1 MTANRIVAGLLMV
14 PALLVGTISASPA
27 HAQTTGT
34 PGAEIPS
41 VGVVPVGTQSD
52 DPNAG
57 QWFIADG
64 VPGAAEPIR
73 FTARV
78 TNPAQVPQTV
88 KMYLADL
95 DFTDDGTPAV
105 ADESDDIGTWGT
117 VIPATLSI
125 EAQKSVEVPFE
136 LRVPAGA
143 DPGDHVG
150 VFVVEGQPQD
160 PGSGQLFKI
169 VKRVATRM
177 YITVPGDARADLNI
191 ESVAVTPDSS
201 FFTREVTV
209 RVLVRN
215 SGRIRL
221 NAQVTV
227 NGKPATGSE
236 LLLSN
241 SVEPYLYTEKV
252 PLWGGPRSYRIDVTT
267 KVPSTSG
274 PGRTG
279 PARQARA
286 SKFFIPYVL
295 LLAIAVGLVFMFIVV
310 RLLKRR
316 RSKFSELQADLRRFE
331 KLIAGR
337 DGAGAGD
344 DVETVA
350 DPAMAIKQAIKQAG
364 RSGDT
369 ETAERLR
376 AKLADVEGAAPL
388 EASSEPV
395 PEPSP
400 EPVFEPEPVPVTAA
414 EADALDPLAVALG
427 LAPPLTAPSGAPP
440 GAAPDET
447 EDDVD
452 KPLDLP
458 MLGDVAEP
466 AGFSPMAPTESAE
479 PVVNRTQT

>member
-14 PALLVGTISASPA
+14 PAILAGTIAASPA

-34 PGAEIPS
+34 PNAEIPS
-41 VGVVPVGTQSD
+41 VGVIPVGTQSD

-64 VPGAAEPIR
+64 VPGAAAPVK
-73 FTARV
+73 FTARI

-105 ADESDDIGTWGT
+105 ADQSDDIGTWGT
-117 VIPATLSI
+117 VTPGTLSI
-125 EAQKSVEVPFE
+125 DAQKSVEVPFE

-201 FFTREVTV
+201 FFPREVTV
-209 RVLVRN
+209 RVLIRN

-221 NAQVTV
+221 NTKVTV

-252 PLWGGPRSYRIDVTT
+252 PLWGGPRSYRVDVTT
-267 KVPSTSG
+267 QVPSTSG

-295 LLAIAVGLVFMFIVV
+295 ILAVAVGLVFMFVVV
-310 RLLKRR
+310 RLLRRR

-337 DGAGAGD
+337 DGPAD
-344 DVETVA
+344 SEVETVA
-350 DPAMAIKQAIKQAG
+350 DPALVIKQAIKQAG

-376 AKLADVEGAAPL
+376 AKLADVEGAAPP
-388 EASSEPV
+388 EAE
-395 PEPSP
+395 PEPEP
-400 EPVFEPEPVPVTAA
+400 EPVSEPEPVPVAA
-414 EADALDPLAVALG
+414 AKADAADPLAVALG
-427 LAPPLTAPSGAPP
+427 LAPPLVV
-440 GAAPDET
+440 AAGE
-447 EDDVD
+447 EQVGNDDSD
-452 KPLDLP
+452 DDDDDDAPLDLP
-458 MLGDVAEP
+458 MLGDLAEP
-466 AGFSPMAPTESAE
+466 AGFSPMAPTETAG
-479 PVVNRTQT
+479 PAVNRTQP